1 MTSTRADVDCCTS
14 CSGTHMATGAPIPDE
29 LQQCPSPDTIPAAA
43 AYDICSC
50 YSVFFVDYALVAMIA
65 PFFPKS
71 EAGIAVGSVATGLV
85 FSSYT
90 FAMASC
96 TLLAPVM
103 LKHLGIRNGM
113 LFAQLIGAAAAL
125 LFGLAPALVGLGS
138 PVALSAVMIGLRS
151 LGGFAAG
158 VSEAGALALL
168 SSQDS
173 LGAHLGKLM
182 AGSEAIIGISL
193 SMGFFLGGVLYEV
206 GDRTPFGAFLCP
218 FVGWLCLATPAS
230 LLLLHSS
237 LLRAP
242 PARSEVRSEDL
253 TQLERLVQETTLHDE
268 TRDGVLGAARPPS
281 SPETTPPGMPSI
293 GFLVVVVAIMMSG
306 VINDM
311 LYPVV
316 EPRLTSPPYDLT
328 GLSGCC
334 GSLIAAQ

>member
-1 MTSTRADVDCCTS
+1 M
-14 CSGTHMATGAPIPDE
+14 
-29 LQQCPSPDTIPAAA
+29 IPAAA

-50 YSVFFVDYALVAMIA
+50 YSVFFVDYALVAMIV

-85 FSSYT
+85 FSSYL

-96 TLLAPVM
+96 TPLAPVM

-113 LFAQLIGAAAAL
+113 LFAQLTSAAAAL
-125 LFGLAPALVGLGS
+125 LFGLAPVLVGLGS

-168 SSQDS
+168 SNLDS

-182 AGSEAIIGISL
+182 AGQEVIIGISQ
-193 SMGFFLGGVLYEV
+193 SMGFVLGGVLYEV

-242 PARSEVRSEDL
+242 PARSEARSEVRSEDL

-281 SPETTPPGMPSI
+281 SPETTPPGMLSI
-293 GFLVVVVAIMMSG
+293 GFLVVVVACMMTG
-306 VINDM
+306 AIDDM
-311 LYPVV
+311 LSPVV
-316 EPRLTSPPYDLT
+316 EPRLKSPPYDLT